1 MLEAAHSLPDDIAAL
16 KAMVLASR
24 AELAARDA
32 ELHNRDLLIEKLKHQ
47 LAGLRRQRFGA
58 TSEALDQL
66 ELGIEDEE
74 IARAA
79 EVLPEPP
86 AATKSQP
93 KRRPLPDHLPREETV
108 LTPGDR
114 CSACGDHLKRLG
126 EDVTEELEYIP
137 GRFVVKRIVRPRL
150 ACGGCEKFHQAP
162 LPPRPIERG
171 RPGPGLLAHVLVSK
185 YCDHLPLYRQSRIF
199 ARDGIELDRSTL
211 AGWVGKATALL
222 EPLADAIGRH
232 VLEGQALFAD
242 DTPVKLLAPGTGKT
256 ATGRAWTYVR
266 DERPWA
272 GEAPPAAWYRFS
284 ADRKAAHPK
293 SHLAGFAGWMHT
305 DGYAGFGALARA
317 GPVREVACLAHVRR
331 KFFDVH
337 AAQGSAIAAEA
348 LERIAALYAI
358 EKEARGQPP
367 ENRTAIRKAKAAPC
381 LDELAV
387 AANAAA
393 EDLRQDPAGGGD
405 PPCADPPQ
413 APSTLYRARLPG
425 DRQQPGRT
433 RNEAD
438 RARPQELSLHG
449 LGQRRQGRRH
459 RLHPDRDRQAQRRQS
474 AGLACRR
481 PRTHPRLQ
489 DQPHRRAA
497 ALEHRDASRSGSRR
511 LNSPG
516 QYDRTLTMFKT

>member
-1 MLEAAHSLPDDIAAL
+1 MLEEAHSLPDDIAAL

-24 AELAARDA
+24 AELR
-32 ELHNRDLLIEKLKHQ
+32 NRDLLIEKLKHQ
-47 LAGLRRQRFGA
+47 LAGLRRQRFGV
-58 TSEALDQL
+58 TSEALEQL

-86 AATKSQP
+86 AATKKQP
-93 KRRPLPDHLPREETV
+93 KRRPLPDHLPREETI
-108 LTPGDR
+108 LTPGER
-114 CSACGDHLKRLG
+114 CMDCGGRLKRLG

-150 ACGGCEKFHQAP
+150 TCGGCERFHQTP

-171 RPGPGLLAHVLVSK
+171 RPGPGLLAHVLVAK

-232 VLEGQALFAD
+232 VLAGQALFAD

-266 DERPWA
+266 DERPWN

-284 ADRKAAHPK
+284 ADRKAVHPK
-293 SHLAGFAGWMHT
+293 THLAGFTGWMHS

-358 EKEARGQPP
+358 EKEARGLPP
-367 ENRTAIRKAKAAPC
+367 DRRIALRRARAAPHLAAFERWLQSQLPKISAKTPLAAAIRHALTRIKRLRPY
-381 LDELAV
+381 LEHGFLEID
-387 AANAAA
+387 NNPA
-393 EDLRQDPAGGGD
+393 ERAMRPIALGRKNYLFMGSASGG
-405 PPCADPPQ
+405 
-413 APSTLYRARLPG
+413 
-425 DRQQPGRT
+425 
-433 RNEAD
+433 
-438 RARPQELSLHG
+438 
-449 LGQRRQGRRH
+449 
-459 RLHPDRDRQAQRRQS
+459 
-474 AGLACRR
+474 
-481 PRTHPRLQ
+481 
-489 DQPHRRAA
+489 RAA
-497 ALEHRDASRSGSRR
+497 AIAYTLIETAKLNGVDPQTWLADILERIPDYKINRIDELLPWNCASTEE
-511 LNSPG
+511 
-516 QYDRTLTMFKT
+516 QEAVA